1 MNPSLGYVVAM
12 SIAFS
17 AVVMAQQTA
26 MGEEE
31 KQIRALIVAEDAQK
45 APPASEDRIFWSG
58 AIKRPIVGRERGEE
72 IPSDR
77 QPANRVTGS
86 QRTKTTV
93 RRIEIAKSGD
103 LAYEFS
109 DVQLS
114 FQLQNGRQESF
125 PSSILRVW
133 KKDAGQ
139 WKVAAHFA
147 RPHYEEL
154 AAGTAR

>member
-114 FQLQNGRQESF
+114 FQLQNGSGSRICRMPRSPRA
-125 PSSILRVW
+125 PSARIFGCDRV
-133 KKDAGQ
+133 G
-139 WKVAAHFA
+139 
-147 RPHYEEL
+147 EL
-154 AAGTAR
+154 VRRRRH